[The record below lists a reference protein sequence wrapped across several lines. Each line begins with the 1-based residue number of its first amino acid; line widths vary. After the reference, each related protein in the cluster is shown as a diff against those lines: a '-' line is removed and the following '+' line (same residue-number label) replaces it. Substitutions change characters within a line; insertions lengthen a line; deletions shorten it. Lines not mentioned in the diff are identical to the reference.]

1 MAMQEGTG
9 MGITPLRSFHHQ
21 QKRPGKNKSAPG
33 EELPRHL
40 FVQKKNAEVKVD
52 ENRSVF
58 VKSKKCKNVRATTGF
73 LT

>member
-40 FVQKKNAEVKVD
+40 FVQKKNAED
-52 ENRSVF
+52 DHNYHAQFINRRNFGHISGLQ
-58 VKSKKCKNVRATTGF
+58 GF
-73 LT
+73 EIK